1 MTLPPIAR
9 LSGGRALVRAG
20 GAAALVAL
28 LIGSAMARRQARAH
42 QTVPATEWARRCSVR
57 LNHVR
62 GELRHYSRELGRVQV
77 RVGETESTARAEL
90 ILPPQYVARIE
101 YRADQNEPPVFD
113 WEETA
118 TPVAG
123 SFALHRRVGR
133 FDLTVVA
140 DDSDERGLRF
150 AATMQP
156 LLDQCLMDAE

>member
-1 MTLPPIAR
+1 MTLPQVAR
-9 LSGGRALVRAG
+9 LHGGRALARAG
-20 GAAALVAL
+20 GAAALLALVA
-28 LIGSAMARRQARAH
+28 GGFAGATYRRQ
-42 QTVPATEWARRCSVR
+42 PAAPTAIWASGCAAR

-62 GELRHYSRELGRVQV
+62 GELHHYSREFRRAEV
-77 RVGETESTARAEL
+77 RVGESAQTARVEL
-90 ILPPQYVARIE
+90 VLPPQYTARIE

-113 WEETA
+113 WEEA
-118 TPVAG
+118 PTPVAG

-150 AATMQP
+150 AAAMQP

>member
-1 MTLPPIAR
+1 MTLPLVAR
-9 LSGGRALVRAG
+9 LFDGRILARAAGAAGLLALIAG
-20 GAAALVAL
+20 GV
-28 LIGSAMARRQARAH
+28 RDTNHRAPA
-42 QTVPATEWARRCSVR
+42 VPTAVWTNGCTAR

-62 GELRHYSRELGRVQV
+62 AELRHYSRDFRHAEV
-77 RVGETESTARAEL
+77 RTGESADTARVEL
-90 ILPPQYVARIE
+90 ILPPQYMARIE
-101 YRADQNEPPVFD
+101 YRADQDEPPVFD
-113 WEETA
+113 WEEEA

-156 LLDQCLMDAE
+156 LLDQCLMDAEE

>member
-1 MTLPPIAR
+1 MTLPAVAR
-9 LSGGRALVRAG
+9 LSGGRALARAG

-28 LIGSAMARRQARAH
+28 VLSSSMARRQAREH
-42 QTVPATEWARRCSVR
+42 QAPPAAEWASRCSAR

-62 GELRHYSRELGRVQV
+62 GELRHYSRELGHVQV
-77 RVGETESTARAEL
+77 RVGESQTTARAEL
-90 ILPPQYVARIE
+90 ILPPQYMARIE
-101 YRADQNEPPVFD
+101 YRADQNDPPVFD
-113 WEETA
+113 WEEA
-118 TPVAG
+118 PTPVAG